1 MNKELKNA
9 LKESF
14 EAPAP
19 TRKKEFLRSI
29 QKPSINI
36 FQFVGTQISYIS
48 KWVWGVSVLILTV
61 ALIGAEYLEL
71 DMLWCI
77 SAFMPLLALSVLTES
92 GRSET
97 YGMAEFELSTQFSLK
112 SVVLARL
119 GILGI
124 ANLALFGLLVPFAY
138 MNNEASILQT
148 GVYMACPYLLTTFG
162 GLWAVRKVHG
172 KEATYLC
179 AGIAVAVSAGNLL
192 GYQSFPT
199 FYAGQGFIWWIAAFI
214 LFGIGTTNQC
224 YQMVKQTEELAWNL

>member
-19 TRKKEFLRSI
+19 IRKKEFLRSI
-29 QKPSINI
+29 QKPSISI
-36 FQFVGTQISYIS
+36 FQFVGTQTAYIR
-48 KWVWGVSVLILTV
+48 KWVWGISALIFAV
-61 ALIGAEYLEL
+61 ALIGAEYMER

-97 YGMAEFELSTQFSLK
+97 YGMAEFELSTRFSLK

-119 GILGI
+119 GILGV
-124 ANLALFGLLVPFAY
+124 ANLALFCLLVPFAY
-138 MNNEASILQT
+138 MNNGANILQT
-148 GVYMACPYLLTTFG
+148 GVYMACPYLLTAFG
-162 GLWAVRKVHG
+162 GLWAVRKIHG

-179 AGIAVAVSAGNLL
+179 AGIAIAVSAGNLFV
-192 GYQSFPT
+192 YQSFPT
-199 FYAGQGFIWWIAAFI
+199 IYAGQGFIWWIAALI
-214 LFGIGTTNQC
+214 LLGIGTTNQC

>member
-19 TRKKEFLRSI
+19 TRKQEFLRSI

-36 FQFVGTQISYIS
+36 FQFIGIQTAYIR
-48 KWVWGVSVLILTV
+48 KWIWGLSVLIYTS
-61 ALIGAEYLEL
+61 ALIGAEYLER
-71 DMLWCI
+71 DMLCCI

-92 GRSET
+92 GRSEI
-97 YGMAEFELSTQFSLK
+97 YGMAEFELSTRFSLK

-119 GILGI
+119 GILGV
-124 ANLALFGLLVPFAY
+124 ANLALFCLLVPFAY
-138 MNNEASILQT
+138 MNNGASILQT
-148 GVYMACPYLLTTFG
+148 GVYMACPYLLTTFA

-179 AGIAVAVSAGNLL
+179 AGIAIAVSIGNLFV
-192 GYQSFPT
+192 YQSFPT
-199 FYAGQGFIWWIAAFI
+199 IYAGQEFIWWIVA
-214 LFGIGTTNQC
+214 LLLLGIGTTNQC
-224 YQMVKQTEELAWNL
+224 YQMIKKTEELAWNL